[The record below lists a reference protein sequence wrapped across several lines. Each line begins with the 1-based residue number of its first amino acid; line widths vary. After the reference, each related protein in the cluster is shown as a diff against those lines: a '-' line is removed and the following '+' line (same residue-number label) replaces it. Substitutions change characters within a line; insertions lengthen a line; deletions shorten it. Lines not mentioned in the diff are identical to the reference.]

1 MRILLTADLH
11 YSLKQW
17 DWLGQV
23 ADQFDVVVLAGDH
36 LDVASLVEVEVQAL
50 VILKYLRK
58 LAGRTRLVVSSGN
71 HDGDERT
78 PANESV
84 ARWLDQAR
92 GAGVLVDGDSGLVGG
107 WRFTV
112 CPWWDGP
119 ETRQQVAELLAREA
133 GAGADRWLWAYHAPP
148 DQTRVSW
155 TGKGYFGDPALGGWI
170 RRYHPRMVLG
180 GHVHQAPFRPPG
192 CWVDQL
198 DGTWLFNAGR
208 QRGPEPAFV
217 VLDLDAMTARWCS
230 QAGEESLDLKQ
241 PLDYERL
248 ERVV

>member
-1 MRILLTADLH
+1 MRLLLTADLH

-17 DWLGQV
+17 DWLSLV
-23 ADQFDVVVLAGDH
+23 ADRYDAVVLAGDH
-36 LDVASLVEVEVQAL
+36 LDIASLVEVDVQAL
-50 VILKYLRK
+50 VVLKYLRK
-58 LAGRTRLVVSSGN
+58 IEGRTRLLVSSGN

-84 ARWLDQAR
+84 ARWLEQAR
-92 GAGVLVDGDSGLVGG
+92 SAGVLVDGDTGVIGG

-119 ETRQQVAELLAREA
+119 ETQREVAELLAREA
-133 GAGADRWLWAYHAPP
+133 GDRSAPWLWVYHAPP
-148 DQTRVSW
+148 DHTRVSW
-155 TGKGYFGDPALGGWI
+155 TGKGHFGDPVLADWV
-170 RRYHPRMVLG
+170 RQYHPRMVLG

-208 QRGPEPAFV
+208 QVGPEPAFV
-217 VLDLDAMTARWCS
+217 ALDLAAMTARWCS
-230 QAGEESLDLKQ
+230 QAGEETLDLNQSLD
-241 PLDYERL
+241 YAGL
-248 ERVV
+248 EGVV